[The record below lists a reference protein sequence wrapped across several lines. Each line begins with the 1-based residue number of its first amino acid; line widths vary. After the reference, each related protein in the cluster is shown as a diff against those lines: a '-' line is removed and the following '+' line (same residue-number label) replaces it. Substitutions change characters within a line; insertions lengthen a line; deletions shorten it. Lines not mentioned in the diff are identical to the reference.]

1 MARPRKTKK
10 QTARHN
16 GIDLRKLKKEL
27 KLIPFDIKR
36 EMRFLD
42 LLFSERNI
50 VRTQA
55 EREVLKDLIDR
66 ASGTVK
72 FYQNRLLR
80 FQECYDL
87 TKEKKPIDHSL
98 LLPDERESLLK
109 WPDGVAEQAPPVD
122 ENPDLRTGTDG

>member
-1 MARPRKTKK
+1 MARQRKKGK
-10 QTARHN
+10 VADKFP

-55 EREVLKDLIDR
+55 EREVLKDLIDH
-66 ASGTVK
+66 AGKTVK
-72 FYQNRLLR
+72 FYQNRLIR
-80 FQECYDL
+80 FQECYNRY
-87 TKEKKPIDHSL
+87 KEKKSFDNNL
-98 LLPDERESLLK
+98 LMPEEMQSLLK
-109 WPDGVAEQAPPVD
+109 WPNPSANEQPSQQ
-122 ENPDLRTGTDG
+122 EGDLRTGTDG

>member
-1 MARPRKTKK
+1 MARPRQHQKTSD
-10 QTARHN
+10 RLN

-42 LLFSERNI
+42 LLFTERNI

-66 ASGTVK
+66 ASGMVK

-80 FQECYDL
+80 FQECYDRFRD
-87 TKEKKPIDHSL
+87 KKPIDNTL
-98 LLPDERESLLK
+98 LLPDEKQSLLK
-109 WPDGVAEQAPPVD
+109 WPAPAAQPDTAREQ
-122 ENPDLRTGTDG
+122 PDLRTGTDG

>member
-1 MARPRKTKK
+1 MARSRKTTNK
-10 QTARHN
+10 TAKHN

-66 ASGTVK
+66 ASSTVK

-80 FQECYDL
+80 FQECYVR
-87 TKEKKPIDHSL
+87 TKERKPIDGNL

-109 WPDGVAEQAPPVD
+109 WPAQGAEQETVAEQ
-122 ENPDLRTGTDG
+122 PDLRTGTDG